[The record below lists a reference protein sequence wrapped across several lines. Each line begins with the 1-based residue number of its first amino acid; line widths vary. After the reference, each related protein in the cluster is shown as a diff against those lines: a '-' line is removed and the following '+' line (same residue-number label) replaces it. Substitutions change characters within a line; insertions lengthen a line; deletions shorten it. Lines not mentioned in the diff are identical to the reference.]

1 MSGRSKKIKG
11 IRASDPFLERE
22 RERYE
27 FPLPSREFVLQV
39 LTEHGAP
46 IFVDELM
53 SMLSILPEEET
64 QFHRRMAA
72 MEREGQVMI
81 NRKGALCLPDKLDLL
96 QGRVQG
102 HADGFGFL
110 VPDDGSSD
118 LYLGPKE
125 MAKVL
130 HGDRVLVRPMGLDR
144 RGRREGSIVE
154 VLVRSTQKLVGR
166 LHGEHGVFTV
176 TAEDKR
182 ISHEILLEPNGTMG
196 AESGQVV
203 MVELVTQPSRYSQP
217 VGRVVQVLGNYAD
230 PGMEIEIALRKHNL
244 PHEFSAEAILQGE
257 DTPTKVRKK
266 DWKKVLDTVE
276 REDLRDLPL
285 VTIDGETAKDFDD
298 AVYAEKKGKGWRL
311 IVAIADVSHYV
322 LPGDALDVGAIERG
336 NSVYFPRRVIPMLP
350 EALSNGICSLMP
362 DVERLCMVCD
372 MQITAK
378 GEIKKYRF
386 YPAVMHSKAR
396 LTYTK
401 VWDMIQHPVGEMA
414 QQYQHVLPQIDTLYA
429 LFKAF
434 SAARA
439 LRGAIDFE
447 TVETEMRFDD
457 KGKISEIV
465 PVVRNDAHKLIEE
478 CMLAANVCA
487 ADILLKKEHDC
498 VYRVH
503 EGPTPEKLENLR
515 TYIKSVGLTLDGE
528 EDPTAGDYAVL
539 LEKIKLREDAP
550 LLQTMLLRSLSQA
563 VYSPDN
569 KGHFGLSY
577 DAYTHFTSP
586 IRRYPDLLVHRAIK
600 AILAGKK
607 YTPAMKWE
615 ALGTQCSMTERRADD
630 ASRDVQNWLKCY
642 YMQDKVGE
650 EFEGVISAVTGFG
663 IFVLLDNVF
672 VEGLVHI
679 SELGTDYFHF
689 DEVRKELK
697 GERTGQV
704 YRITGRVKI
713 KVARVSLETSKI
725 DFMLVEEKPMWG
737 DKPVAEVAAGRRNA
751 PPRSPAPRRG
761 KPVAAPAAK
770 TATAAKPAAG
780 VRKTSKSVAKP
791 TADLSAKKTGVAKTK
806 AATPKAV
813 ASSPAVTKTA
823 AKNVRK
829 KAVVRQVSGPG
840 NLEAA
845 SAPVAKTVVPV
856 KKAVAPEVAK
866 TPVANQPAAAKAVPV
881 KKVVAPKVTK
891 VPVANQPAAAKAV
904 PVKKVVA
911 PKVTKAPAVTQSA
924 VAKVVQKTPPY
935 APEVVKPAVKKPR
948 APRVKP
954 AVVKEVTI
962 DGGDTALNKRKPK

>member
-53 SMLSILPEEET
+53 SMLAILPEEET

-72 MEREGQVMI
+72 MEREGQVMM

-102 HADGFGFL
+102 HADGFGFM

-154 VLVRSTQKLVGR
+154 VLVRSTTKLVGR
-166 LHGEHGVFTV
+166 LHSDHGVFTV

-182 ISHEILLEPNGTMG
+182 ISHEIVLEPNGSMG

-203 MVELVTQPSRYSQP
+203 MVELVTQPSRYSPP

-244 PHEFSAEAILQGE
+244 PHEFSAEALAQGE

-266 DWKKVLDTVE
+266 DWKNVLGTVE

-372 MQITAK
+372 MQISGK
-378 GEIKKYRF
+378 GAIKKYRF

-401 VWDMIQHPVGEMA
+401 VWDMVQHPSGEIA

-439 LRGAIDFE
+439 VRGAIDFE
-447 TVETEMRFDD
+447 TVETEMRFDEN
-457 KGKISEIV
+457 GKIKEIV
-465 PVVRNDAHKLIEE
+465 PVIRNDAHKLIEE

-487 ADILLKKEHDC
+487 ADILITKEHEC

-503 EGPTPEKLENLR
+503 EGPTPEKMENLR
-515 TYIKSVGLTLDGE
+515 TYLKSVGLTLEGGDE
-528 EDPTAGDYAVL
+528 PTAGDYAVL
-539 LEKIKLREDAP
+539 LEQIKLRDDAA

-563 VYSPDN
+563 VYSPGN

-577 DAYTHFTSP
+577 EAYTHFTSP

-600 AILAGKK
+600 AILAGQK

-615 ALGTQCSMTERRADD
+615 ALGAQCSMTERRADD

-650 EFEGVISAVTGFG
+650 EFEGVISAVTSFG
-663 IFVLLDNVF
+663 IFVLLDKVF

-704 YRITGRVKI
+704 YRMTGRVKI

-725 DFMLVEEKPMWG
+725 DFMLVEDKPKWG
-737 DKPVAEVAAGRRNA
+737 DQPAEAATGRRNA
-751 PPRSPAPRRG
+751 PP
-761 KPVAAPAAK
+761 KPVATRGRSKPQRAPEHLAKEVTAAAPATKPTTGRKRTAIVKQVKSAAPTPALDAAK
-770 TATAAKPAAG
+770 KTVVRRVAKAPQTASANTVVAVAPLAAAKPLVTKPVAKSATKSVTKPVATRSVTKPVTKPAEKPETQSTAKPVTKPRVAKPRVAKPAA
-780 VRKTSKSVAKP
+780 
-791 TADLSAKKTGVAKTK
+791 
-806 AATPKAV
+806 
-813 ASSPAVTKTA
+813 
-823 AKNVRK
+823 
-829 KAVVRQVSGPG
+829 AVVKV
-840 NLEAA
+840 L
-845 SAPVAKTVVPV
+845 T
-856 KKAVAPEVAK
+856 PEGGL
-866 TPVANQPAAAKAVPV
+866 
-881 KKVVAPKVTK
+881 
-891 VPVANQPAAAKAV
+891 
-904 PVKKVVA
+904 
-911 PKVTKAPAVTQSA
+911 
-924 VAKVVQKTPPY
+924 
-935 APEVVKPAVKKPR
+935 VKKPR
-948 APRVKP
+948 TRTKP
-954 AVVKEVTI
+954 S
-962 DGGDTALNKRKPK
+962 